1 MESSE
6 LSWAPGEIT
15 DCFSTGPVQVGNT
28 MKVELKPGID
38 FIKSFIGIIAQR
50 LVRLICPFCKEEYLP
65 SEDSL
70 RGLAMTPQQ
79 VREHRFVRGKG
90 CEKCGETGYRGR
102 AGIYEMLVLSQ
113 KIKEAI
119 AGEASEGQLRQL
131 AVAEGMQTLP
141 NAGVERLMQGV
152 TTVEEVLRAI
162 QTDEDF
168 GSLCPDCGAILGSA
182 FVACPECGK
191 KLIET
196 CPSCSKTLDAAWKY
210 CPYCAVM
217 LGGGRR
223 VNASKVIPMGKDKIA

>member
-1 MESSE
+1 VKDH
-6 LSWAPGEIT
+6 I
-15 DCFSTGPVQVGNT
+15 F
-28 MKVELKPGID
+28 
-38 FIKSFIGIIAQR
+38 
-50 LVRLICPFCKEEYLP
+50 Y
-65 SEDSL
+65 
-70 RGLAMTPQQ
+70 
-79 VREHRFVRGKG
+79 RGKG
-90 CEKCGETGYRGR
+90 CGKCGDTGYKGR

-131 AVAEGMQTLP
+131 AVAEGMKTLP
-141 NAGVERLMQGV
+141 KAGVERLMTGV

-168 GSLCPDCGAILGSA
+168 GSLCPVCGTILGSG

-210 CPYCAVM
+210 CPYCADKLPVA
-217 LGGGRR
+217 GQTQE
-223 VNASKVIPMGKDKIA
+223 VKKSKVISMGKEKIA